1 MKKSKLKCP
10 NLVPVTVRH
19 LTMATLHPHLDR
31 QSEKQLCMFF
41 NGNVKFSLLYKGSFH
56 GFSFTEIQYK
66 CTNQGQIIMVG
77 YLEDGLVLGG
87 CMSKGLINQNT
98 TVKDETAFRFSADQS
113 ESVKTSVTTVNFE
126 YNAIRFDSDLRF
138 QQSSVRGNALSVTGS
153 QLEGEK
159 ILEELEVYRVEDTCD
174 LLETPWRE
182 LTSNE
187 EKRNLLKESVVSYKP
202 PTDVVSQARVLL
214 VGPVGAGKSSFISSV
229 CSVFHGRVSIQA
241 MVGTAARSFTT
252 KFRSYTIKAT
262 RGGEATPLVLCD
274 MMGLGE
280 TDLSGVKMKDVL
292 QVIKGHVPEGYKFNP
307 SDPISSDSKGYVEEP
322 TVKNKIACVAFVLDA
337 SRVSAYPEPVQE
349 ALKELRLKIS
359 DLGVPQVALLTHTD
373 EVCNSVAEDVKY
385 IYQSQVVQDEVYAA
399 GKLLGLPIS
408 CIVPVKNYSSE
419 LELNCSTDILILS
432 AVDLILQYVDMFC
445 YECEMSKSAL

>member
-1 MKKSKLKCP
+1 MKRSGLKCGNP
-10 NLVPVTVRH
+10 VPVTKKH
-19 LTMATLHPHLDR
+19 FIMTTLCPHLDR
-31 QSEKQLCMFF
+31 QSEKQLRMFF
-41 NGNVKFSLLYKGSFH
+41 NGNVKFSLLYQGSFH
-56 GFSFTEIQYK
+56 GFNFTEIQHK

-98 TVKDETAFRFSADQS
+98 TLKDETAFHFSADQS
-113 ESVKTSVTTVNFE
+113 EPVKTVHFE
-126 YNAIRFDSDLRF
+126 YNAVRFDSDLRF
-138 QQSSVRGNALSVTGS
+138 FQSNVRNNTVSVTGS

-159 ILEELEVYRVEDTCD
+159 ILEELEVYRVEDAYD

-182 LTSNE
+182 LTSTE

-202 PTDVVSQARVLL
+202 PTDLVSQARVLL